1 MSKLSALYLGLVFF
15 VVGCASTSEQD
26 KTLGWSP
33 NRIYQEA
40 RDEQA
45 AGNNDKAAQ
54 LYEKLEGRAA
64 GTPLAQQ
71 AMLDAAYM
79 RYKTRE
85 PAYANSILERFMRT
99 HPTSPAMDYA
109 LYLKGLVNFNDE
121 SGFFGFLNAQD
132 LSERDQKA
140 AKDAFETFRELVTRF
155 PDSKYAK
162 DAQQRMAYI
171 VNALAQYEVN
181 VARYYLKRGAY
192 LAAVSR
198 AQQALTDYPQS
209 PALEEALAVLV
220 QAYDAMGLTQ
230 LRDDNKRV
238 LQSNFPQSRYL
249 KDGIQEPVKSWWKLW

>member
-1 MSKLSALYLGLVFF
+1 MSKLSALYLGLAFLI
-15 VVGCASTSEQD
+15 VGCASNSESD
-26 KTLGWSP
+26 KTLGWSA

-40 RDEQA
+40 RDEAA
-45 AGNNDKAAQ
+45 AGNNDKAAE

-71 AMLDAAYM
+71 AMLDAAHL

-85 PAYANSILERFMRT
+85 PAYANAIIERFMRT
-99 HPTSPAMDYA
+99 YPTSPAMDYA

-155 PDSKYAK
+155 PESKYAP
-162 DAQQRMAYI
+162 DARLRMAYI
-171 VNALAQYEVN
+171 VNSLARYEVV

-192 LAAVSR
+192 LAAVAR
-198 AQQALTDYPQS
+198 AQQALKDYPES

-220 QAYDAMGLTQ
+220 ESYDAMGLTN
-230 LRDDNKRV
+230 LRDDNRRV
-238 LQSNFPQSRYL
+238 LQTNFPQSRYL
-249 KDGIQEPVKSWWKLW
+249 KEGIQDEVKSWWKLW